1 MWRNASRIS
10 GTNADDLGAPR
21 RWGNANNT
29 IEAAPS
35 RGFSQGSAQNESS
48 APAAPAE
55 AGPRKRRSRWG
66 DESAKVDLAG
76 LPVAIQGNIEGKE
89 LDNYA
94 LSLRLEEIN
103 RKLRSGD
110 VVPPER
116 ERSAS
121 PPPSYDAHGR
131 RTNTREVR
139 YRKKLEDER
148 NKVIDRQMKSDPNF
162 RPPPD
167 FLMQKRGGRPSDKVY
182 IPVKEF
188 PEINF
193 FGLLVGPR
201 GNSLKKME
209 RDSGAKIS
217 IRGKGSVKDG
227 KVRPDMY
234 AGDDDE
240 DLHCFVTADNEDKVK
255 KCVDL
260 INSVIETAA
269 STPETDNDHKRNQL
283 RELAQLNG
291 TLRDDEG
298 QPCQNCGKIGH
309 RKWDCPEQKN
319 FTANIICHQCGGAG
333 HMARDCLRRPGGPMQ
348 GVPGQQNGPSN
359 QQTTPQFDSEYASL
373 MAELGEAPKEG
384 AAVPQPSAISMAPW
398 RNPAN
403 WHPPSAPTNSGYGA
417 RNSYNSYGQ
426 QPQMGYGQGGGY
438 AQAAY

>member
-1 MWRNASRIS
+1 MQD
-10 GTNADDLGAPR
+10 TLGAPR
-21 RWGNANNT
+21 RWGNSSNT

-35 RGFSQGSAQNESS
+35 YGQSGGSSQSA
-48 APAAPAE
+48 APAAPVE

-66 DESAKVDLAG
+66 DESTKVDMAG
-76 LPVAIQGNIEGKE
+76 LPTAIQGNIEGKE

-148 NKVIDRQMKSDPNF
+148 NKVIDRQMKTDPNF

-167 FLMQKRGGRPSDKVY
+167 FLFQKRGSGRPSEKVY

-209 RDSGAKIS
+209 RESGAKIS

-240 DLHCFVTADNEDKVK
+240 DLHCFVTADNEDKVR
-255 KCVDL
+255 KCVEL
-260 INSVIETAA
+260 INSVIETVSAILSDICLSLSDVQAA

-298 QPCQNCGKIGH
+298 QACQNCGKIGH
-309 RKWDCPEQKN
+309 RKWGKSVS
-319 FTANIICHQCGGAG
+319 F
-333 HMARDCLRRPGGPMQ
+333 RL
-348 GVPGQQNGPSN
+348 
-359 QQTTPQFDSEYASL
+359 
-373 MAELGEAPKEG
+373 
-384 AAVPQPSAISMAPW
+384 
-398 RNPAN
+398 
-403 WHPPSAPTNSGYGA
+403 
-417 RNSYNSYGQ
+417 
-426 QPQMGYGQGGGY
+426 
-438 AQAAY
+438 